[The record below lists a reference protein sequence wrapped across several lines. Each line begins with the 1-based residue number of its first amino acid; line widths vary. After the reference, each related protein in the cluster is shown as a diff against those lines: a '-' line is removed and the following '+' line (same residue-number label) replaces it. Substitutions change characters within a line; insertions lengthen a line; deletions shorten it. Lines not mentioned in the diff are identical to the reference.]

1 MRILPKFLAILA
13 GCFFIFAGLAGADSQ
28 PPAEGGQFP
37 EMSFAVP
44 KNPQFQQYLGVSGK
58 TTFTIPEIVAEVVLI
73 EIFSMY

>member
-1 MRILPKFLAILA
+1 MKLLPKFLATLA
-13 GCFFIFAGLAGADSQ
+13 GCFFVFIGSAGADSQ
-28 PPAEGGQFP
+28 PPAEGGRLP

-58 TTFTIPEIVAEVVLI
+58 TAFTIPEIAAEVVLI